1 MKDKTQSEE
10 QKQALEDSLARGESF
25 EELIRT
31 KGWEYVK
38 AYYQAKVQ
46 QFATSLL
53 IEEKKSISEFE
64 NERRELIGLRK
75 LIGLIENDIKILRD
89 SIEDAN
95 KAKGSTK
102 K

>member
-1 MKDKTQSEE
+1 MKD
-10 QKQALEDSLARGESF
+10 SLLRGEAF

-38 AYYQAKVQ
+38 SYYQAKVQ

-53 IEEKKSISEFE
+53 IEEKKAIGEFE
-64 NERRELIGLRK
+64 YERRELIGLRK

-89 SIEDAN
+89 SVENAK
-95 KAKGSTK
+95 KAKRSTK